1 MDGGR
6 ALPAVQR
13 LSSRLHSYSVEW
25 GFKYVE
31 RQNTG
36 RLGGRKL
43 YYSALFHLA
52 PDTKQ
57 KTKNSPFNMKT
68 PLYAYSDGSQI
79 CRVVYCA
86 FFSPTQSRRSDLWA
100 SRPSVAALVEVAPL
114 VGAARVEG
122 GHHKLAVEGATGEHS
137 LGFFGLGGVCV
148 LHKHLTG

>member
-1 MDGGR
+1 
-6 ALPAVQR
+6 
-13 LSSRLHSYSVEW
+13 
-25 GFKYVE
+25 
-31 RQNTG
+31 
-36 RLGGRKL
+36 
-43 YYSALFHLA
+43 
-52 PDTKQ
+52 
-57 KTKNSPFNMKT
+57 MKT

-86 FFSPTQSRRSDLWA
+86 FFPPHNHDGAGDLWA